1 MPDAQPLFKQPIYKT
16 SRFWIRAVPLFF
28 LFLFIISFKD
38 DIGQLLGVLWA
49 SMWGAPPEKLYTTAF
64 YDSLSVFGYNS
75 LSFLLLFFVTAII
88 VSGQALLPTHN
99 LYEAWNTFFHL
110 LLHLFRMHG
119 LAIFVKDGKVL
130 ATPEDW
136 KRLGLGVIVI
146 DFNSAVVLEEQVP
159 PPSILAPFYQAL
171 ELLLRLF
178 WLYPPRQSPRA
189 CQAGISFT
197 RKRERI
203 RGVVDLRKQSRARL
217 GVCGYTRDGIE
228 MKSLVFTV
236 FTLGQA
242 ADVLPVAYL
251 GQRKAENMRA
261 IYWKRRPDGK
271 IAIVAMNDELDG
283 DDRSEIQLFA
293 QRADASPEMMVFNE
307 VSEDIKKEWLKQTP
321 LKLTPTFNEQRVF
334 NAIFTQARSSETL
347 LSWDEMPVN
356 VTVNLFRNILLQHNF
371 DEIFH
376 PDNAPRFPLK
386 ALKDELRIK
395 VRNNGI
401 LSYQLVL
408 HRQGKPLTP
417 GLYDP
422 AELLV
427 SRPRP
432 LTASKP
438 LRDRGIKML
447 VGGFN
452 DLLPVSE
459 QVYHQRLENWR
470 AKWASQTEEATAVRE
485 LEASRIM
492 TQARKQGIEAMT
504 SQLKRIFEIENSD
517 EAMAVA
523 VLQALE
529 SAVSDPRTRQ
539 LLPSDTL
546 SLLRMIN
553 NRLVSDQPTNDLKD
567 FR

>member
-1 MPDAQPLFKQPIYKT
+1 MPDAQPLFKEPIYKT
-16 SRFWIRAVPLFF
+16 SRFWIRAIPLFF
-28 LFLFIISFKD
+28 LFLFLLAFKD
-38 DIGQLLGVLWA
+38 DFGQLFGVLWA
-49 SMWGAPPEKLYTTAF
+49 SMWGVPPDQLYTPAF
-64 YDSLSVFGYNS
+64 YDSLQVFGYNL
-75 LSFLLLFFVTAII
+75 LSFCLLFFVTAII
-88 VSGQALLPTHN
+88 VSGQALLPTNN

-110 LLHLFRMHG
+110 LLHLFSMHG
-119 LAIFVKDGKVL
+119 LAIFVKEGKVL

-159 PPSILAPFYQAL
+159 PPSILAPFYQML
-171 ELLLRLF
+171 ELLLRLL
-178 WLYPPRQSPRA
+178 WLYPARQSPRA
-189 CQAGISFT
+189 CQAGITFT

-217 GVCGYTRDGIE
+217 EVCGYTRDGIE
-228 MKSLVFTV
+228 MKSLVFTI
-236 FTLGQA
+236 FTLGQDP
-242 ADVLPVAYL
+242 DVLPVCYL
-251 GQRKAENMRA
+251 GQRKGENLRVMR
-261 IYWKRRPDGK
+261 WKRRPDGK
-271 IAIVAMNDELDG
+271 IAIKEMSDELDS
-283 DDRSEIQLFA
+283 DDRNEIQLFA
-293 QRADASPEMMVFNE
+293 QRADASKEMMVFDDLPE
-307 VSEDIKKEWLKQTP
+307 EAKKEWLKETP

-356 VTVNLFRNILLQHNF
+356 VTVNLFRNILLHHNF

-376 PDNAPRFPLK
+376 PDNAPSFPLK

-401 LSYQLVL
+401 LSYQLIM
-408 HRQGKPLTP
+408 HRLGKPLMP
-417 GLYDP
+417 GVYDP
-422 AELLV
+422 ADLLICN
-427 SRPRP
+427 PRP

-459 QVYHQRLENWR
+459 QVYNQRLENWR
-470 AKWASQTEEATAVRE
+470 AKWVSQTEESTAVHE
-485 LEASRIM
+485 LEASRIL
-492 TQARKQGIEAMT
+492 TQARKNGMEAMA
-504 SQLKRIFEIENSD
+504 SQLKRIFETENSD
-517 EAMAVA
+517 EAMALA

-529 SAVSDPRTRQ
+529 GAVSDPHTRK
-539 LLPSDTL
+539 LLPADTIN
-546 SLLRMIN
+546 LLRLIN
-553 NRLVSDQPTNDLKD
+553 NWLVSDKPTTDIKD